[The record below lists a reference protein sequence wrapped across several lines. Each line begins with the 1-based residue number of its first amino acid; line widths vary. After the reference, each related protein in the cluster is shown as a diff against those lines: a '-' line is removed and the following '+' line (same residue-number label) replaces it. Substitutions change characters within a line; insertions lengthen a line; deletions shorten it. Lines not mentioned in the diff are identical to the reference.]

1 MTVARPARLEL
12 VNPFARTWTAFRR
25 WPNAPQ
31 WREAAL
37 VIAATGA
44 IVLAI
49 ASIGGFARW
58 APMPFGTDWLRIA
71 AIVFV
76 LPALVE
82 EFLFRG
88 LLMPVPGIASMRI
101 GMWLSIG
108 LFVVWHPLLA
118 WLFGP
123 PWASLFLEPAFLA
136 AALVLAIGLT
146 HVRIVT
152 SSLWPA
158 ILGHWLIVAAWKL
171 LFAGP
176 F

>member
-1 MTVARPARLEL
+1 MSAARPRLEPA
-12 VNPFARTWTAFRR
+12 NPFARTVAALRR
-25 WPNAPQ
+25 WPNARQ
-31 WREAAL
+31 WLQAAPVL
-37 VIAATGA
+37 AATAA

-49 ASIGGFARW
+49 AMIGGLAHW
-58 APMPFGTDWLRIA
+58 APLPLGTDWLRIA
-71 AIVFV
+71 AIALV

-82 EFLFRG
+82 EIVFRG

-101 GMWLSIG
+101 GMWLSIA
-108 LFVVWHPLLA
+108 LFVAWHPLQA
-118 WLFGP
+118 VAFGP
-123 PWASLFLEPAFLA
+123 PWSALFLAPAFLA
-136 AALVLAIGLT
+136 AVLVLAIGLT

-152 SSLWPA
+152 GSLWPA

>member
-1 MTVARPARLEL
+1 MSAAKPRLEPANPLTRTVAAL
-12 VNPFARTWTAFRR
+12 RR
-25 WPNAPQ
+25 WPNARQ
-31 WREAAL
+31 WLQAAPVL
-37 VIAATGA
+37 VATAA

-49 ASIGGFARW
+49 AIIGDFAHW
-58 APMPFGTDWLRIA
+58 APLPFGTDWLMIA

-76 LPALVE
+76 LPAMAE
-82 EFLFRG
+82 EIVFRG

-101 GMWLSIG
+101 GMWLSIA
-108 LFVVWHPLLA
+108 LFVAWHPLQA
-118 WLFGP
+118 IAFGP
-123 PWASLFLEPAFLA
+123 PWSALFLAPAFLA
-136 AALVLAIGLT
+136 AVLVLAIGLT

-152 SSLWPA
+152 GSLWPA

>member
-1 MTVARPARLEL
+1 MSTAKPRLEL
-12 VNPFARTWTAFRR
+12 ANPLARSWVALRR
-25 WPNAPQ
+25 WPDAKQWIQAAPV
-31 WREAAL
+31 L
-37 VIAATGA
+37 AATAA

-49 ASIGGFARW
+49 AMIGGFAHW

-71 AIVFV
+71 AIAFV
-76 LPALVE
+76 LPALIE
-82 EFLFRG
+82 EFIFRG

-108 LFVVWHPLLA
+108 LFVLWHPLQT
-118 WLFGP
+118 WIFGP
-123 PWASLFLEPAFLA
+123 PWAGLFLEPAFLA

-152 SSLWPA
+152 GSLWPA
-158 ILGHWLIVAAWKL
+158 ILGHWAIVAAWKL

>member
-1 MTVARPARLEL
+1 MSTAKPRLEL
-12 VNPFARTWTAFRR
+12 ANPFARSWAALRR
-25 WPNAPQ
+25 WPDAKQWAQAAPV
-31 WREAAL
+31 L
-37 VIAATGA
+37 AATAA

-49 ASIGGFARW
+49 AMIGGFANW
-58 APMPFGTDWLRIA
+58 APVPLGADWLRVA

-76 LPALVE
+76 LPALIE
-82 EFLFRG
+82 EFIFRG

-108 LFVVWHPLLA
+108 LFVLWHPLQA
-118 WLFGP
+118 WIFGP
-123 PWASLFLEPAFLA
+123 PWAGLFLEPAFLA

-152 SSLWPA
+152 GSLWPA
-158 ILGHWLIVAAWKL
+158 ILGHWAIVAAWKL

>member
-1 MTVARPARLEL
+1 MSVARPARLEL
-12 VNPFARTWTAFRR
+12 ANPFARSWAALRR
-25 WPNAPQ
+25 WPDARQ
-31 WREAAL
+31 WGKAAIVL
-37 VIAATGA
+37 AATGA

-49 ASIGGFARW
+49 ALVGGFARW
-58 APMPFGTDWLRIA
+58 APMPLGVDALRIA

-76 LPALVE
+76 LPALAE

-108 LFVVWHPLLA
+108 LFVVGHPLQA
-118 WLFGP
+118 WIFGP
-123 PWASLFLEPAFLA
+123 PWSHLFLAPAFLA

-146 HVRIVT
+146 HVRLVT
-152 SSLWPA
+152 GSLWPA